1 MARTFAD
8 GADEKT
14 LRAVYDGLASGVHMK
29 TTGAPSGFKGPRN
42 IAKKASAER
51 VLHFQDA
58 DAWTDYNTRYG
69 TGNLREALLMS
80 LDLSAQ
86 NPGPKRPPGPTPA
99 PTLTLMT

>member
-51 VLHFQDA
+51 VLHFKDA

-69 TGNLREALLMS
+69 TGNLREAPLMGLERGRGS
-80 LDLSAQ
+80 GRERVGEDGWISV
-86 NPGPKRPPGPTPA
+86 G
-99 PTLTLMT
+99 